1 MLVGHHQRNFD
12 IDLRYGNDGEELV
25 LQLLNGGKKVEVK
38 TDRMAHKTGN
48 VAIEF
53 RCRGKLSGIA
63 TSEADYWA
71 LVLKNNELVIFIK
84 TEVLKEI
91 CRQFYTKGFVR
102 NGGDDNAS
110 EMIIV
115 PLKFLTDEVLKFTS

>member
-1 MLVGHHQRNFD
+1 MLVGHIERNFD
-12 IDLRYGNDGEELV
+12 IDLRYGNEGEQLV
-25 LQLLNGGKKVEVK
+25 LQLLNGGKKIEVK

-53 RCRGKLSGIA
+53 KCRGRLSGIA

-71 LVLKNNELVIFIK
+71 LVLNENKLIIFIR
-84 TEVLKEI
+84 TEILRAI
-91 CRQFYTKGFVR
+91 CRQFYLQGLIKV
-102 NGGDDNAS
+102 GGDDRAS

-115 PLKFLTDEVLKFTS
+115 PLKILTDEVLKR

>member
-12 IDLRYGNDGEELV
+12 IDLRYGNEGEELV

-38 TDRMAHKTGN
+38 TDRMAHITGN

-53 RCRGKLSGIA
+53 RCRGRLSGIA

-84 TEVLKEI
+84 TEVLKDV
-91 CRQFYTKGFVR
+91 CRKFYLKGYVR
-102 NGGDDNAS
+102 NGGDDKAS

-115 PLKFLTDEVLKFTS
+115 PLKFLTDAVLKFTP

>member
-1 MLVGHHQRNFD
+1 MLVGHIERNFD
-12 IDLRYGNDGEELV
+12 IDLRYGNEGEQLV
-25 LQLLNGGKKVEVK
+25 LQLLNGGKKIEVK

-53 RCRGKLSGIA
+53 KCRGRLSGIA

-71 LVLKNNELVIFIK
+71 LVLNENKLIIFIR
-84 TEVLKEI
+84 TEILRAI
-91 CRQFYTKGFVR
+91 CRQFYLQGLVKV
-102 NGGDDNAS
+102 GGDDRAS

-115 PLKFLTDEVLKFTS
+115 PLKILTDEVLKR